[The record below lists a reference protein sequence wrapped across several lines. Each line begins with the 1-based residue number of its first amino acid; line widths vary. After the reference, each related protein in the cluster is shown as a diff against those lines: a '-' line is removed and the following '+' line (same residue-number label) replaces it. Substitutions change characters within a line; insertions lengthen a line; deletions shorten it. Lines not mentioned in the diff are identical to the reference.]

1 MLKFVG
7 GKGWE
12 ENEIGWRERDQKEDQ
27 WEGQK
32 RWGMAT
38 RKMGD
43 EFGRVLHER
52 KRNVVLA

>member
-43 EFGRVLHER
+43 EFGRV
-52 KRNVVLA
+52 A